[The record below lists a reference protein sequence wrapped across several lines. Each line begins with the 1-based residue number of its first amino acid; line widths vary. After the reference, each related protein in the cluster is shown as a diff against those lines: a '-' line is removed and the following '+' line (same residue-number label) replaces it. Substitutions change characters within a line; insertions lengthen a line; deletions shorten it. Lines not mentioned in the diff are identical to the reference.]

1 MEIRRRVAGVTLIEL
16 VVTLVL
22 SAIVAGLIGSFIAR
36 PFEGYSHARVRAD
49 LVDGAEGALVRM
61 AREVRLAL
69 PNSVRVAAGG
79 LVLELLHTVD
89 GARYRASA
97 GVNPSAQDH
106 SAATDWLDFASADAQ
121 WNVLGRFSNLA
132 FAYGA
137 PLAAGHR
144 VALYPTGSG
153 VWSDAASGA
162 NPGTITPAGTLI
174 TLADDGDEDQL
185 ALSSAFRFALAS
197 PRQRLYLVDGPITFR
212 CDPAAG
218 TLTRYSGYAPAAS
231 QPTDPAAAPL
241 SSASAALLAESVS
254 ACAFAYDA
262 GTATRGGL
270 VTLALTLAR
279 AGEQVRM
286 AWQVHVDNAP

>member
-1 MEIRRRVAGVTLIEL
+1 MTSRRKTSGVTLIEL
-16 VVTLVL
+16 VITIVL

-36 PFEGYSHARVRAD
+36 PFQGSTDARTRAD

-69 PNSVRVAAGG
+69 PNSVRVGAGG
-79 LVLELLHTVD
+79 QALELLHTVD
-89 GARYRASA
+89 GARYRAGA

-106 SAATDWLDFASADAQ
+106 SAAADWLDFTSADAQ

-132 FAYGA
+132 FSYGS

-144 VALYPTGSG
+144 VALYPTGSA

-162 NPGTITPAGTLI
+162 NPGAITPGGTTL
-174 TLADDGDEDQL
+174 TLANDGDEDQL

-197 PRQRLYLVDGPITFR
+197 PRQRLYLVDGPISFL
-212 CDPAAG
+212 CDTSAG
-218 TLTRYSGYAPAAS
+218 SLTRYAGYAPYAA
-231 QPTDPAAAPL
+231 QPMDPSAAPL
-241 SSASAALLAESVS
+241 ASASAALLTETVA

-279 AGEQVRM
+279 GGEQVRM

>member
-36 PFEGYSHARVRAD
+36 PFEGYGHARVRAD

-106 SAATDWLDFASADAQ
+106 SAAADWLDFTSADAQ

-132 FAYGA
+132 FSYGA
-137 PLAAGHR
+137 PLSAGHR
-144 VALYPTGSG
+144 VALYPAGSA

-162 NPGTITPAGTLI
+162 NPGTITPAGTAI

-212 CDPAAG
+212 CDPTAG
-218 TLTRYSGYAPAAS
+218 TLTRYAGYAPAAS

-241 SSASAALLAESVS
+241 ASASAALLAESVA